1 MLNELIFNQYREWKR
16 RISKEETEDKDLC
29 DEIVKMSGD
38 DNLIED
44 AFYRNLEFGTG
55 GLRGLIGVGT
65 NRMNI
70 YTVAQASQGLAN
82 YIKSNSEKGEH
93 KIAVAYDSRHK
104 SELFAKIASQVF
116 AANNI
121 NVKIYPVLMPTPCLS
136 YAVRTLN
143 CDAGIVITASH
154 NPSTYN
160 GYKVYGPDG
169 GQITTETAA
178 EILGEIEKIDIFEGV
193 NKISFDAG
201 INSGRISFIEQE
213 VIETFNDNVKLQSM
227 LFGDIINKDIPI
239 VYSPLNGAG
248 LKPVLKVLNSSGY
261 RQISVVK
268 EQENPDGDFTTCPYP
283 NPETRAAMKLGIKY
297 ALEKKAELLLATD
310 PDCDRVGIAVKDAKG
325 KMVCLTGNEVGVL
338 LFDYICSQRTKHNT
352 MPKNAVMIKT
362 IVTTDMVEQIA
373 KKYGVK
379 TINVLTGF
387 KFIGE
392 KITELE
398 NEGKV
403 ESFIFGFEESY
414 GYLSGSYVRDKDA
427 VNGVFLICEMF
438 AYYRTRG
445 ISLLEKLNQ
454 LYEEYGYSLNTL
466 YSYEFEGANGNEK
479 MKKIM
484 LKFRKNF
491 STLGGKRVIKVLDY
505 SKCIEGLPKS
515 NVIKFLLEDSSSVT
529 VRPSGTEPKLK
540 VYVSV
545 SADMKKEALSTEKLV
560 IKDIEKYLSC

>member
-268 EQENPDGDFTTCPYP
+268 EQENKDGNFKTCQYP
-283 NPETRAAMKLGIKY
+283 N
-297 ALEKKAELLLATD
+297 
-310 PDCDRVGIAVKDAKG
+310 
-325 KMVCLTGNEVGVL
+325 
-338 LFDYICSQRTKHNT
+338 H
-352 MPKNAVMIKT
+352 
-362 IVTTDMVEQIA
+362 
-373 KKYGVK
+373 
-379 TINVLTGF
+379 
-387 KFIGE
+387 
-392 KITELE
+392 
-398 NEGKV
+398 
-403 ESFIFGFEESY
+403 
-414 GYLSGSYVRDKDA
+414 
-427 VNGVFLICEMF
+427 
-438 AYYRTRG
+438 
-445 ISLLEKLNQ
+445 
-454 LYEEYGYSLNTL
+454 
-466 YSYEFEGANGNEK
+466 
-479 MKKIM
+479 
-484 LKFRKNF
+484 
-491 STLGGKRVIKVLDY
+491 
-505 SKCIEGLPKS
+505 
-515 NVIKFLLEDSSSVT
+515 
-529 VRPSGTEPKLK
+529 
-540 VYVSV
+540 
-545 SADMKKEALSTEKLV
+545 
-560 IKDIEKYLSC
+560 

>member
-268 EQENPDGDFTTCPYP
+268 EQENPDGNFTTCPYP
-283 NPETRAAMKLGIKY
+283 KPETRAAMKLGIEY

-479 MKKIM
+479 MKKLM
-484 LKFRKNF
+484 LKFREKF
-491 STLGGKRVIKVLDY
+491 PALGGKRVIKVLDY

-515 NVIKFLLEDSSSVT
+515 NVIKFLLEDNSSVT

>member
-414 GYLSGSYVRDKDA
+414 GYLSGSYVTVIRMPLT
-427 VNGVFLICEMF
+427 VFFNL
-438 AYYRTRG
+438 
-445 ISLLEKLNQ
+445 
-454 LYEEYGYSLNTL
+454 
-466 YSYEFEGANGNEK
+466 
-479 MKKIM
+479 
-484 LKFRKNF
+484 
-491 STLGGKRVIKVLDY
+491 
-505 SKCIEGLPKS
+505 
-515 NVIKFLLEDSSSVT
+515 
-529 VRPSGTEPKLK
+529 
-540 VYVSV
+540 
-545 SADMKKEALSTEKLV
+545 
-560 IKDIEKYLSC
+560 